1 MMSTNKLCVLA
12 LVSSALILGGCAS
25 GLTGDTYSHSEARGE
40 QTVRYGVVTSVR
52 PVILEGESSQVGVL
66 GGAALGG
73 LAGSEVGKGRGS
85 AAGAIAGAIVG
96 GIAGAATEKAIGKK
110 QGVEV
115 TVKLADGREIAIVQ
129 EASPKEVFRQGDK
142 VRLLSRGGTTR
153 VTPE

>member
-1 MMSTNKLCVLA
+1 MMQSHKLVVLTLLTGSIA
-12 LVSSALILGGCAS
+12 LGGCAS
-25 GLTGDTYSHSEARGE
+25 GLTGDTYSRDDARVE
-40 QTVRYGVVTSVR
+40 QSVRHAVVTGVR
-52 PVILEGESSQVGVL
+52 PVVLEGESSQLGVL

-73 LAGSEVGKGRGS
+73 IAGSEMGKGRGS

-96 GIAGAATEKAIGKK
+96 GIAGAAIEKSSGTK

-115 TVKLADGREIAIVQ
+115 TVKLADGREVAIVQ
-129 EASPKEVFRQGDK
+129 EASSKEMFRPGDK